1 MMWGY
6 DGGMGW
12 AWFFGLLVIIGI
24 ALLIVLAVRLSAGP
38 AAGPSAGPPAG
49 PARENGT
56 PGRSRARQ
64 ILDERFAKGELTV
77 EQYREQIRALGEGGE

>member
-12 AWFFGLLVIIGI
+12 AWFFGLLAIIGI

-49 PARENGT
+49 PAREIGT